1 LLPGKIDLAPIV
13 ISLLSITAA
22 FTDAWRGRIY
32 NWLTLPA
39 IIMGILFWILQNGA
53 TGFQFSLVGV
63 MVGFLILIWMYAL
76 KFLGAGDVKLLMALG
91 AWGGA
96 KFAVETA
103 VLSVVLGGIFAF
115 FILLFR
121 GRLLEFISKAYNF
134 ILGIMM
140 KEMKI
145 TPMKFDRTMKMPFGI
160 PMAIAAVWITFA
172 NPFQSFGVLPW

>member
-1 LLPGKIDLAPIV
+1 MLPGKIDFAPIL
-13 ISLLSITAA
+13 ISLISLIAA
-22 FTDAWRGRIY
+22 LTDAWRGRIY
-32 NWLTLPA
+32 NWLTLPGL
-39 IIMGILFWILQNGA
+39 IMGIVFWILQNGA
-53 TGFQFSLVGV
+53 AGFQFAIIGV
-63 MVGFLILIWMYAL
+63 FVGFLILIWMYAL

-103 VLSVVLGGIFAF
+103 FLSVVLGGMFAF

-134 ILGIMM
+134 ILGILM

-160 PMAIAAVWITFA
+160 PMAIAAIWITFA
-172 NPFQSFGVLPW
+172 NPFAGMGVFPW